1 VSRGPLGRRYWSSL
15 TGLGS
20 GPAPQRSW
28 RGQTFWRRYL
38 ASFFVLPQSPA
49 ESEDGTEFATGPEAG
64 TGTETEAEAASAPQ
78 HIRSP
83 KLVRYQAAV
92 FAGAIALVVVA
103 VSVAQHGSGQPANGA
118 HPTGPTAP
126 STASAP
132 ATTATGPTQ
141 APTTSPSRSG
151 PWQGTVRVTM
161 NGEHVTAGP
170 IPGAGLVF
178 GLQVGPESA
187 LVGPGNLAA
196 WTAEK
201 SPTAA
206 GCVALLQGHAVYQVA
221 VKVGDQLCVAA
232 LNGRTALAKVT
243 AEDQD
248 ASDGQYIDLDVLAY
262 AAAS

>member
-1 VSRGPLGRRYWSSL
+1 MSRGPIGRRYWSSL

-20 GPAPQRSW
+20 GPAPERDW
-28 RGQTFWRRYL
+28 RGQTFWRRYV
-38 ASFFVLPQSPA
+38 ASFFVLPQPSA
-49 ESEDGTEFATGPEAG
+49 GSETGADVDANADADAEAG
-64 TGTETEAEAASAPQ
+64 TVSVPQ

-92 FAGAIALVVVA
+92 LVGAVALVVVV
-103 VSVAQHGSGQPANGA
+103 VSVTQGGGQPSNGSN
-118 HPTGPTAP
+118 PSGPTSS
-126 STASAP
+126 STASVP
-132 ATTATGPTQ
+132 PTTATGPTK
-141 APTTSPSRSG
+141 APTTIPSKPG

-178 GLQVGPESA
+178 GLQVGA
-187 LVGPGNLAA
+187 QGTLVGPGNLAA
-196 WTAEK
+196 WTADK

-206 GCVALLQGHAVYQVA
+206 GCVALLQGHAVYQAA

-232 LNGRTALAKVT
+232 LNGRTALAKVS

-248 ASDGQYIDLDVLAY
+248 ASNGQYIDLDVLAY

>member
-1 VSRGPLGRRYWSSL
+1 MSRGPLGRRYWSSL

-20 GPAPQRSW
+20 GPAPERNW
-28 RGQTFWRRYL
+28 RGQTFWRRYI
-38 ASFFVLPQSPA
+38 ASFFVLPQPPA
-49 ESEDGTEFATGPEAG
+49 ESESSESESEDGTAPVS
-64 TGTETEAEAASAPQ
+64 ASAPQ
-78 HIRSP
+78 YIRSP

-103 VSVAQHGSGQPANGA
+103 VSVAQHGGRQPGNGGNR
-118 HPTGPTAP
+118 PGPTTP

-132 ATTATGPTQ
+132 ATSTTGPTT
-141 APTTSPSRSG
+141 APTTSPSRTG

-170 IPGAGLVF
+170 LPGAGLVF
-178 GLQVGPESA
+178 GLQVGPDSA

-196 WTAEK
+196 WTEDK

-206 GCVALLQGHAVYQVA
+206 GCVARLQGHAVYQVA

-248 ASDGQYIDLDVLAY
+248 AGDGQYIDLDVLAY
-262 AAAS
+262 AAS